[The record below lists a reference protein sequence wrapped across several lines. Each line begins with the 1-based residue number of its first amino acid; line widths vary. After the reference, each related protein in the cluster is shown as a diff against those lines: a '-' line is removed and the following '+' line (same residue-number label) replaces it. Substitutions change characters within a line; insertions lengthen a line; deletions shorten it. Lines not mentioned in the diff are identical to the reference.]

1 MRAHKE
7 SHLLI
12 CVGFFLISFSSHMSS
27 TGPFSCTSQRQFN
40 LNGMHKFGDVI
51 LGGIFPINYYTASSE
66 QYFTSEPKD
75 PICYG

>member
-12 CVGFFLISFSSHMSS
+12 CVCLFLVSFSSHMSS
-27 TGPFSCTSQRQFN
+27 TGPFSCTSKRQFN

-51 LGGIFPINYYTASSE
+51 LGGIFTFNFYTESSE
-66 QYFTSEPKD
+66 LYYTSEPND
-75 PICYG
+75 PICFG

>member
-12 CVGFFLISFSSHMSS
+12 CAFLFVFSFSSHMSS
-27 TGPFSCTSQRQFN
+27 TGPLYCTLQRHFN

-51 LGGIFPINYYTASSE
+51 LGGIFEIHFFTAFSE
-66 QYFTSEPKD
+66 LYFTSEPND
-75 PICYG
+75 PICHG